1 LQFEEVVV
9 LEVQEYY
16 QSVKG
21 ESEDGQVDEGCD
33 DVQGYQECDCHVH
46 SGGQLYEHVEGYLE
60 VFQAYVFKLIP

>member
-1 LQFEEVVV
+1 M

-46 SGGQLYEHVEGYLE
+46 SGGQLYEHVVGYLE
-60 VFQAYVFKLIP
+60 VFDP